1 MALVKTHRPAGSDWK
16 PAGRVLKQR
25 VSPSPARRKR
35 YFFGAASFSILS
47 EAFFSSLVEGAAGA
61 GSLFDSLLPSTAA
74 PQPQLLFTSLPQLEQ
89 PQLFCSQPQL
99 LPQLEQP
106 QLWWQQ
112 HELQPP
118 QLPQLPENRWLKQPP
133 HEPHEPWLP
142 QLPMP
147 QPPQLPQ
154 LGRLMLQPPHEPHEP
169 QLPLL
174 PNQPALAVQGT
185 AKAATIKAMR
195 EKFIPKSPFAYAL
208 PGAMTSPSDEPQS
221 SAEAGK
227 T

>member
-1 MALVKTHRPAGSDWK
+1 
-16 PAGRVLKQR
+16 LKQR
-25 VSPSPARRKR
+25 LCPSPARGKG
-35 YFFGAASFSILS
+35 YFFGADSIFSA
-47 EAFFSSLVEGAAGA
+47 AFFSSLVEAV
-61 GSLFDSLLPSTAA
+61 GSLFDSLVEA
-74 PQPQLLFTSLPQLEQ
+74 PQPQLLFTSPPQLEQPQLCDSQ

-106 QLWWQQ
+106 QSWWQQ

-133 HEPHEPWLP
+133 HEPQEPWL
-142 QLPMP
+142 

-154 LGRLMLQPPHEPHEP
+154 LGRLMLQPPHEPQEPWLP
-169 QLPLL
+169 QLPK
-174 PNQPALAVQGT
+174 QPALAVQGR
-185 AKAATIKAMR
+185 AKATTNKAMR

-208 PGAMTSPSDEPQS
+208 PGAMTSPSGEPQS